1 MARIQAN
8 LVANNQYD
16 IKNYMDE
23 NSTLAQNLRS
33 DRISATKFAMGDN
46 RLMSRLSLQGV
57 EDRID
62 EEESN
67 YGTTYPANQEENNN
81 YSHAPGSNVP
91 LRQSKTHEM
100 HTVNKS
106 RNLHK
111 ELIMKTAD
119 QVLNEGT
126 MKNKFKKV
134 EHGKYDINT
143 MFKTDHDKQ
152 NLIDKA
158 NTDVKEVMFQM
169 LYDDYKFGL
178 AEKEQKIY
186 EETI

>member
-1 MARIQAN
+1 
-8 LVANNQYD
+8 
-16 IKNYMDE
+16 
-23 NSTLAQNLRS
+23 
-33 DRISATKFAMGDN
+33 
-46 RLMSRLSLQGV
+46 MSRLSLQGV

-67 YGTTYPANQEENNN
+67 YGTTYQANQEENNN

-186 EETI
+186 EETIQSQTSGPKRAGIIKQVEADLK